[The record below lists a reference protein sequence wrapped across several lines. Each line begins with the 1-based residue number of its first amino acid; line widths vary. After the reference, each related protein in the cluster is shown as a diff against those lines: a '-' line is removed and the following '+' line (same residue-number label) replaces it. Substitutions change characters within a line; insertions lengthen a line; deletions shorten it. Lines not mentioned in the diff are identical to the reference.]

1 MALKHDFS
9 LSILHYFFA
18 KKKLGDVLRRTR
30 ENFVSEAEKLLG
42 KSKKKYISQAE
53 GCLLCSRSGSGRDG
67 F

>member
-42 KSKKKYISQAE
+42 KSKKKKNKQN
-53 GCLLCSRSGSGRDG
+53 GRMLIMQ
-67 F
+67 